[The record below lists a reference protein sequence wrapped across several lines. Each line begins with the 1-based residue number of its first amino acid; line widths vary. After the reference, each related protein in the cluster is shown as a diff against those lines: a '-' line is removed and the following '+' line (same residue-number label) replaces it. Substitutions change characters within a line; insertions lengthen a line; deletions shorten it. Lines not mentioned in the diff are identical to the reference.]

1 MDLKEFTKQT
11 LLQIVEG
18 AHEAN
23 NALTSSSARVL
34 IEAPKHANKYIYK
47 SSDVALNVID
57 VDFDV
62 AITATET
69 EGNEGGGGLKVAGL
83 SFGGNS
89 ENRVENQTIS
99 RVKYTIPL
107 VLDITND

>member
-1 MDLKEFTKQT
+1 
-11 LLQIVEG
+11 
-18 AHEAN
+18 EAN
-23 NALTSSSARVL
+23 DAITANDAKIPTHN
-34 IEAPKHANKYIYK
+34 IANKKNYIYEG
-47 SSDVALNVID
+47 DDYRHVID

-69 EGNEGGGGLKVAGL
+69 EGNEGGGGLKVAGLL